1 MQPDRRSSSPSR
13 VAFVLGGGG
22 VHGAAEVGMLQAL
35 AEHGIEPDLVVGTS
49 VGALNGALLA
59 ADPST
64 ALSRL
69 THLWTTID
77 EYSPFDASLIERA
90 STFARTRTHL
100 HGNHRLQR
108 MLLSH
113 LDVRR
118 FDQLALPF
126 QCVAASIERAGARWF
141 HEGELVPALLATTA
155 VPGLLPPVEIDGE
168 HYLDGGLVDSIPVG
182 RAVDLGARRIYVLQ
196 VGRIEQ
202 PLVPPTR
209 PWEVGL
215 VAFEIAR
222 RHRFVDAMERI
233 PDGVEVHVLPSGAD
247 LEPTDTAQFRYRD
260 TSNIAERIA
269 GAAAASRAYLDS
281 VRAGAGPGAPGVDGG
296 AVAGDSGV
304 DGGAVADAADVDSGP
319 VAGAAD
325 VDGGAVAGAADVDGG
340 AVGGAVDVEG
350 AATPPGDSG
359 PGHERE
365 R

>member
-1 MQPDRRSSSPSR
+1 MPAPSDRGPDGP

-22 VHGAAEVGMLQAL
+22 VHGAAEVGMLAAL
-35 AEHGIEPDLVVGTS
+35 ADRGIVPDLVLGTS

-59 ADPST
+59 ADPDT
-64 ALSRL
+64 AVARL
-69 THLWTTID
+69 AHLWTTID

-100 HGNHRLQR
+100 HGNHRLRR

-118 FDQLALPF
+118 FEQLSLPF
-126 QCVAASIERAGARWF
+126 QCVAASIERASARWF
-141 HEGELVPALLATTA
+141 AEGELIPALLATTA

-182 RAVDLGARRIYVLQ
+182 RAIELGAKCVYVLQ

-202 PLVPPTR
+202 PLVAPTR

-222 RHRFVDAMERI
+222 RHRFVEAMERV
-233 PDGVEVHVLPSGAD
+233 PDDVDVHVLPSGAD

-260 TSNIAERIA
+260 TSNVAARIEGAEVTA
-269 GAAAASRAYLDS
+269 GEYLDGL
-281 VRAGAGPGAPGVDGG
+281 VTGGGQGRADERDGVGRREG
-296 AVAGDSGV
+296 VAVARSNGRDAESGD
-304 DGGAVADAADVDSGP
+304 VADGQ
-319 VAGAAD
+319 
-325 VDGGAVAGAADVDGG
+325 
-340 AVGGAVDVEG
+340 
-350 AATPPGDSG
+350 
-359 PGHERE
+359 ER
-365 R
+365 